1 MEPLLDSSLCDS
13 MYNTLNHTTVFS
25 YDEELKTKHSQVCA
39 VLDRLRHATAWI
51 NTHQQTPQGQ
61 YAPTG
66 LMTFMMFASLVKDS
80 IENLRKAFGVSS
92 VLFDAGRPESHQF
105 FSDVCAREPLNIPYD
120 SCPTD
125 DGFFQYFRS
134 LVFAHSGK
142 ITMSQGVL
150 RKNEVQYSPFIV
162 ESGLRNYANEPDD
175 YVGVMIYSTEK
186 DRDWKIL
193 RVRFSVLKAY
203 LKSRYESLGLVLEK
217 IEKKIRSA
225 HKEWINVK
233 VDLGQSPLEQLK
245 FIRGEFA
252 RRGEYCMEYEVR
264 RLIDFLEAPC
274 TITTNFDRVVE
285 YRKDIENAVPRLVE
299 CFSALNYSDFIE
311 IVDHFAD
318 HEVDE
323 SLNLN
328 YTLQKIFE
336 YLNDPER
343 REWATCDIDMV
354 AQDFVGKWVKIN
366 QNIMSVSELKMLITI
381 ACYFEYSRFQKIER
395 SDSKQKKIG
404 ERAASCF
411 GIDPTVAEVEEDVQ
425 ADNADK

>member
-1 MEPLLDSSLCDS
+1 MEPLLDNSLCDS
-13 MYNTLNHTTVFS
+13 IYNALNNTTIFRC
-25 YDEELKTKHSQVCA
+25 DEELNAKYSIVCA

-80 IENLRKAFGVSS
+80 IQSLRKAFGVNS
-92 VLFDAGRPESHQF
+92 VLFDSGRPESRQF
-105 FSDVCAREPLNIPYD
+105 FSDVCTREPLNIPYE

-125 DGFFQYFRS
+125 DAFFQYFRS
-134 LVFAHSGK
+134 LVFAHSGE

-162 ESGLRNYANEPDD
+162 ESGLRNYASEPDD

-186 DRDWKIL
+186 KRDWKIL
-193 RVRFSVLKAY
+193 RVRFSALKAY

-225 HKEWINVK
+225 RKEWLNIA
-233 VDLGQSPLEQLK
+233 VDSALSPLNQLK

-252 RRGEYCMEYEVR
+252 RRCEYCMEYEVG
-264 RLIDFLEAPC
+264 RLIELLEAPC
-274 TITTNFDRVVE
+274 SIAENRDCVAE

-299 CFSALNYSDFIE
+299 CFSSLNYSDFIE
-311 IVDHFAD
+311 IVDHFAN
-318 HEVDE
+318 HKVDE
-323 SLNLN
+323 SLKLN

-336 YLNDPER
+336 YLNNPER

-354 AQDFVGKWVKIN
+354 AQDFVGKWVKID
-366 QNIMSVSELKMLITI
+366 QNIMTAIELKMLITL
-381 ACYFEYSRFQKIER
+381 ACYLERNENLIDKIPH
-395 SDSKQKKIG
+395 DIK
-404 ERAASCF
+404 
-411 GIDPTVAEVEEDVQ
+411 
-425 ADNADK
+425 

>member
-1 MEPLLDSSLCDS
+1 MEPLLDNSLCDS
-13 MYNTLNHTTVFS
+13 MYDTLNHTTIFS

-80 IENLRKAFGVSS
+80 IENLRKEFGVSS
-92 VLFDAGRPESHQF
+92 VLFDSGRPESRQF
-105 FSDVCAREPLNIPYD
+105 FSDVCTGEPLNIPYG
-120 SCPTD
+120 SRPTD
-125 DGFFQYFRS
+125 DEFFQYFRS
-134 LVFAHSGK
+134 LVFAQSGK
-142 ITMSQGVL
+142 ITKSQGVL

-186 DRDWKIL
+186 DRDWEIL

-203 LKSRYESLGLVLEK
+203 LKSRYESLGLVLGK

-225 HKEWINVK
+225 RKEWLNIA
-233 VDLGQSPLEQLK
+233 VDSALSPLDQLK

-252 RRGEYCMEYEVR
+252 KRGEYCMEYEAG
-264 RLIDFLEAPC
+264 RLIELLEAPC
-274 TITTNFDRVVE
+274 SIVENMDRVVE

-311 IVDHFAD
+311 IVDHFAK
-318 HEVDE
+318 HKIREPQR
-323 SLNLN
+323 LN
-328 YTLQKIFE
+328 YILLKIFE
-336 YLNDPER
+336 YLNDSGR
-343 REWATCDIDMV
+343 REWVARDIELI
-354 AQDFVGKWVKIN
+354 AQDFIGKWVKID
-366 QNIMSVSELKMLITI
+366 QKIMSVSELKMLITL
-381 ACYFEYSRFQKIER
+381 ACYFEYGKFHKIGHGNFMA
-395 SDSKQKKIG
+395 KKIG
-404 ERAASCF
+404 ERAASCS
-411 GIDPTVAEVEEDVQ
+411 GIDPIVVEVEEDVQ